1 MSREINKAEV
11 LAELTKACDAYE
23 TALMENDLDTMDA
36 LFWDSPLTLRYGV
49 GENLHGIDE
58 IREFRKGRSGG
69 SPRRDVVR
77 REIVTFGDDMGT
89 CNLVFQRQGGDRLG
103 RQSQTWLKTPDGWKV
118 VAAHV
123 SLMGATS

>member
-1 MSREINKAEV
+1 MTVEINKPDAV
-11 LAELTKACDAYE
+11 AELTKACDAYE
-23 TALMENDLDTMDA
+23 KALMENDLDAMDA
-36 LFWDSPLTLRYGV
+36 LFWESPLTLRYGV

-58 IREFRKGRSGG
+58 IRDFRKGRSGG

-89 CNLVFQRQGGDRLG
+89 CNLVFQRVGGDRQG
-103 RQSQTWLKTPDGWKV
+103 RQSQTWMKTDAGWKV
-118 VAAHV
+118 VSAHV